1 MKICKNNKWIPVTHI
16 PQMLVFTTFA
26 FLFLLILFGL
36 SPIGCQFPEDTL
48 QWFLPHPVHTWH
60 CAYTLA
66 LNGSS

>member
-26 FLFLLILFGL
+26 FLFLLILFDL